1 MLKQLKQLAGET
13 VVYGLS
19 SILGRLLHF
28 VILTPYLTRVL
39 TPVDYGIYN
48 ELYFW
53 TAFILVLLT
62 FRMETTFF
70 RFGTDRQGRQTAFHT
85 GTLLIWGLTLLFAI
99 GFLTQAQTLASLLKY
114 PDHSEFIIWIG
125 LIIALDALAAMPF
138 ALLRLESRP
147 IRFAAIRLAGISFN
161 IICIFFFLEIR
172 PVIWGLELTGKEQLS
187 FLFLSNVLASLLVL
201 LLLMP
206 AYLRIPLRMESG
218 WLRKMVNY
226 ALPLVLAAL
235 AGITNQLVGTPM
247 LKGFASPNLN
257 YNLEQAGLYGAAAKL
272 AVFMNLFTQAFNYAA
287 EPFFFRQSA
296 DKDAP
301 KLYARVAQA
310 FALFGSFAFLGIL
323 LYLDVIQYFLGANF
337 REALGIL
344 PVLLM
349 ANLFLGLYYNFSVW
363 FKLKDKTR
371 YGGYIALG
379 GTVIVL
385 TLNLLLIPRIGYWGP
400 AWATFFC
407 YGFMALAGYLTGHRE
422 YPIPYPMAR
431 IAFYLGLSV
440 GVYILSSWT
449 DGVLPENIW
458 VRLGVHTAWFLLFVA
473 LILLLERKTLRQ
485 WLPAGLRSN

>member
-13 VVYGLS
+13 AIYGLS

-39 TPVDYGIYN
+39 SPVDYGIYN

-70 RFGTDRQGRQTAFHT
+70 RFGTDQEDRPTAFNT
-85 GTLLIWGLTLLFAI
+85 GTLLIWGLTLIFSVW
-99 GFLTQAQTLASLLKY
+99 FLTQAQTIASWLKY
-114 PDHSEFIIWIG
+114 PDHPEFILWIG

-138 ALLRLESRP
+138 ARLRLESRP
-147 IRFAAIRLAGISFN
+147 IRFAVIRLAGISFN
-161 IICIFFFLEIR
+161 ILCIFFFLEIR
-172 PVIWGLELTGKEQLS
+172 PPYVGMDLTGKEQLS
-187 FLFLSNVLASLLVL
+187 FLFLSNVLASSLVL
-201 LLLMP
+201 LLLVP
-206 AYLRIPLRMESG
+206 AYLRIRPRMESA
-218 WLRKMVNY
+218 WLKKMVNY
-226 ALPLVLAAL
+226 AFPLVLAAL

-247 LKGFASPNLN
+247 LKGFASPDLD

-287 EPFFFRQSA
+287 EPFFFRQSV
-296 DKDAP
+296 DKGAP

-323 LYLDVIQYFLGANF
+323 LYLDVIQYFLGSEF

-344 PVLLM
+344 PLLLM

-379 GTVIVL
+379 GTIIVL
-385 TLNLLLIPRIGYWGP
+385 SLNFILIPRIGYWGP
-400 AWATFFC
+400 AWATLAC
-407 YGFMALAGYLTGHRE
+407 YGFMALAGYWTGRRE
-422 YPIPYPMAR
+422 YPIPYPMWR
-431 IAFYLGLSV
+431 IIFYLGLSV
-440 GVYILSSWT
+440 GIFFLSIWM
-449 DGVLPENIW
+449 DGFLPENLW
-458 VRLGVHTAWFLLFVA
+458 VRLGLHTFWFLFFAA
-473 LILLLERKTLRQ
+473 LILGLERKTLRK
-485 WLPAGLRSN
+485 WLPARFS